1 MKGPPLGC
9 RSSPVKLGAAQPWR
23 RRRGWE
29 QPRQRRDGSVL
40 PDGPGPASETGRCTY
55 CRNQWWNPRKRETG
69 SKSGGSGP
77 GSSARSTS
85 SVGGR
90 LGRRL
95 RWPARRPRGRSAAY
109 PWRGCRG
116 IAGHRPR
123 RPVDGERGNRPG
135 TALPAGCPGRWRA
148 GPPSAVG
155 RRTGR
160 SRRSSPRSGEPA
172 TRPGSGG
179 AWRRAAASPQPGS
192 WHARRTPVNTDAPWP
207 TAEQAGARVLG
218 IQTKLH
224 RWATRHSPP
233 AWARGEPDAWER
245 ARPVRRCGPGKRATR
260 NGDTAPRP
268 DPYKAGPAGGRLRR
282 PSSAGRPRRPPPN
295 RPHP

>member
-1 MKGPPLGC
+1 VEPPQERNRLEIW
-9 RSSPVKLGAAQPWR
+9 RIGA
-23 RRRGWE
+23 
-29 QPRQRRDGSVL
+29 
-40 PDGPGPASETGRCTY
+40 
-55 CRNQWWNPRKRETG
+55 
-69 SKSGGSGP
+69 
-77 GSSARSTS
+77 GSSARPTS
-85 SVGGR
+85 SVRGR

-123 RPVDGERGNRPG
+123 RPVDGERGNRPA

-148 GPPSAVG
+148 GPPSAG
-155 RRTGR
+155 GHGTGR
-160 SRRSSPRSGEPA
+160 SRRSSPRSGKPA
-172 TRPGSGG
+172 TRPSSGG

-192 WHARRTPVNTDAPWP
+192 WHARRTLVNTDAPWP
-207 TAEQAGARVLG
+207 TAEQAGARVLE

-233 AWARGEPDAWER
+233 AWARGEPDAWEH

-282 PSSAGRPRRPPPN
+282 PSSAGNDAAATGNRLIIIEEDRTARPDSLCSSAAG
-295 RPHP
+295 